1 MPTDQRPRDWL
12 KEGLQ
17 MAKMWYDGMKE
28 AGRQDG
34 IHTLA
39 ALTRPIDQA
48 VDRADKTIPSGTQ
61 TVNC

>member
-1 MPTDQRPRDWL
+1 
-12 KEGLQ
+12 
-17 MAKMWYDGMKE
+17 MAKMWYHRFKE

-34 IHTLA
+34 ISTLA
-39 ALTRPIDQA
+39 TLTRPTDIA

>member
-1 MPTDQRPRDWL
+1 
-12 KEGLQ
+12 
-17 MAKMWYDGMKE
+17 MARIVYNGFKE

-34 IHTLA
+34 ICTLTT
-39 ALTRPIDQA
+39 LTRPTEPA